1 MGVEESVARHYSLGS
16 LEARIVDALVATGV
30 DPEHLQP
37 DQLAPADE
45 FHVGG
50 RAATV
55 ALIDQMDLHPGQ
67 RVLDVG
73 SGLGGTARYLAHTHR
88 AIVTGID
95 VTEEYVHV
103 ARSLTRRAGLDEQV
117 TFDLASAGSLPFDD
131 HSFDRACMLHVGMNI
146 ADKHA
151 VFAEIRRVLV
161 EDGVFALYDIMR
173 TGAGEVTYPVPWAS
187 TPATSFLAEPA
198 QYRGLLAK
206 AGLSVVGERDRR
218 DFALAFFRELR
229 ARLAESGPPR
239 LGLHIVMGPDAAA
252 KVANM
257 IDNIE
262 RGLISP
268 TEMICRPA

>member
-1 MGVEESVARHYSLGS
+1 MSDDESVAHHYSVGS
-16 LEARIVDALVATGV
+16 LEERIVDALVATGA
-30 DPEHLQP
+30 DPDHLRP
-37 DQLAPADE
+37 EQLAPVDE

-55 ALIDQMDLHPGQ
+55 ALIDQMDLHPGL

-73 SGLGGTARYLAHTHR
+73 SGLGGTARHLAHTR
-88 AIVTGID
+88 GAVVTGID

-103 ARSLTRRAGLDEQV
+103 ARSLTRRAGLDGQV
-117 TFDLASAGSLPFDD
+117 SFELGSAGRLPFDD

-151 VFAEIRRVLV
+151 VFAEIRRVLTD
-161 EDGVFALYDIMR
+161 DGGFALYDIMR
-173 TGAGEVTYPVPWAS
+173 TGTGEITYPVPWAS
-187 TPATSFLAEPA
+187 TPATSFLAEPP
-198 QYRGLLAK
+198 QYRELLAK

-229 ARLAESGPPR
+229 ARFTESGPPA
-239 LGLHIVMGPDAAA
+239 LGLHILMGRDAPA

-257 IDNIE
+257 LDNIE

-268 TEMICRPA
+268 TEMICRTA

>member
-1 MGVEESVARHYSLGS
+1 MAQHYSLGS
-16 LEARIVDALVATGV
+16 LEARIVDALVATGF
-30 DPEHLQP
+30 DPERLQP
-37 DQLAPADE
+37 DRLAPVDE

-55 ALIDQMDLHPGQ
+55 ALIDQMDLHQGQ

-88 AIVTGID
+88 VVVTGID

-103 ARSLTRRAGLDEQV
+103 ARSLTSRAGLDEQV
-117 TFDLASAGSLPFDD
+117 TFHLGSAGRLPFDD
-131 HSFDRACMLHVGMNI
+131 RSFDRACMLHVGMNI

-151 VFAEIRRVLV
+151 VFAEIRRVLTD
-161 EDGVFALYDIMR
+161 DGVFALYDIMR
-173 TGAGEVTYPVPWAS
+173 TGTGGVAYPVPWAS

-198 QYRGLLAK
+198 RYRELLAK

-229 ARLAESGPPR
+229 ARFAESGPPS
-239 LGLHIVMGPDAAA
+239 LGLHIVMGHDAAA

-262 RGLISP
+262 RALVSP
-268 TEMICRPA
+268 TEMICRPE